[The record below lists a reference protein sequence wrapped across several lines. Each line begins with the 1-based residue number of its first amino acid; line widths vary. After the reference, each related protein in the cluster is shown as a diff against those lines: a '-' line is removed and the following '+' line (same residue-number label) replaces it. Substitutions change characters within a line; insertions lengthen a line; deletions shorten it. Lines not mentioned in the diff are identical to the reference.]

1 MVAKQMTF
9 CGQPQWLVTA
19 VTDGKKTVQQIGASS
34 SDSLRKMFN
43 NADRVRID
51 PVMEIVKWH

>member
-1 MVAKQMTF
+1 MEQQMTF

-19 VTDGKKTVQQIGASS
+19 VTDGKKTVQQIGAAS
-34 SDSLRKMFN
+34 SDSLREMFN

-51 PVMEIVKWH
+51 PVMENVK